1 MPTLLMALAGPMQS
15 WGIGSRFDERETL
28 LEPSKSGVI
37 GLLCAAMG
45 RDRSEPVDDLA
56 RTRMGVRVDREGR
69 ISFDF
74 HTAGNVI
81 KASSNASS
89 TPTRSNLVETVV
101 TRRAFLSDAVFL
113 VGLEGEDGLLKR
125 ALAGLLDPKWPL
137 YLGRKSFVPSMPAAL
152 PDGLSCSG
160 LCEALAGYR
169 YLVSGAPLPD
179 SVRYVIES
187 ASGLERTDQPA
198 GPFSSRA
205 FGTRHVMSVTEGWG
219 VVPNVPN

>member
-1 MPTLLMALAGPMQS
+1 MLTLLMALAGPMQS

-45 RDRSEPVDDLA
+45 RDRSESVADLA
-56 RTRMGVRVDREGR
+56 GARMGVRADREGR
-69 ISFDF
+69 IAFDF
-74 HTAGNVI
+74 HTAQNVI
-81 KASSNASS
+81 RASSRAAGKPSGS
-89 TPTRSNLVETVV
+89 DLAETVV

-113 VGLEGEDGLLKR
+113 VGLEGEDDLMR
-125 ALAGLLDPKWPL
+125 SALAGLLDPKWPL
-137 YLGRKSFVPSMPAAL
+137 YLGRKSFVPAMPIAL
-152 PDGLSCSG
+152 MDGLSGAS

-169 YLVSGAPLPD
+169 YLVPENAPPD

-187 ASGLERTDQPA
+187 RSGLERTDQPT

-205 FGTRHVMSVTEGWG
+205 YGTRHVVSVTEGWG
-219 VVPNVPN
+219 VVPDVPY